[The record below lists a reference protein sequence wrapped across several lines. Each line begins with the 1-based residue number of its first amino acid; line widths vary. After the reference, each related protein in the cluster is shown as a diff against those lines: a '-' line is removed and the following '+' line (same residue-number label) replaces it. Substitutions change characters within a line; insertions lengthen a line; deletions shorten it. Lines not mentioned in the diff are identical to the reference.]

1 MATLFFLGMYPRMEV
16 NSLVPREAPVPF
28 PVRIHAKARKAPP
41 LTTDHCSC
49 AVGRKRPPLC
59 GGTPPATPPFNNMP
73 RRPGADIRD
82 RYPIESV
89 SPDHVPS
96 VLSSPRRGRPC
107 ACPRPPPKVT
117 FPYPLE
123 SPVGAGLVPA
133 LARPQK
139 VTFPYPLESPVGAGL
154 VPAQDRRQVPP
165 SHLTILAPN
174 WITRFFEQP
183 RGFTAFAE
191 NTVLCVSA
199 EADLVRQEYGRAC
212 RIHRARMPG
221 CVRGPGSDQ
230 LCGEYLLHAPTRP

>member
-1 MATLFFLGMYPRMEV
+1 MYPRMEV

-41 LTTDHCSC
+41 LTTAVVRSAASGLPC
-49 AVGRKRPPLC
+49 AGGLPPQRPPSTTCLV
-59 GGTPPATPPFNNMP
+59 
-73 RRPGADIRD
+73 D
-82 RYPIESV
+82 
-89 SPDHVPS
+89 
-96 VLSSPRRGRPC
+96 
-107 ACPRPPPKVT
+107 
-117 FPYPLE
+117 
-123 SPVGAGLVPA
+123 LVPTFA
-133 LARPQK
+133 TGVQSK
-139 VTFPYPLESPVGAGL
+139 VFRQTTSRQFYQVPVGAGL

-165 SHLTILAPN
+165 SHLTLLAPN

>member
-41 LTTDHCSC
+41 LTTAVVRSAASGLPC
-49 AVGRKRPPLC
+49 AGGLPPQRPPSTTCLVDLVP
-59 GGTPPATPPFNNMP
+59 TFAT
-73 RRPGADIRD
+73 GVQ
-82 RYPIESV
+82 S
-89 SPDHVPS
+89 
-96 VLSSPRRGRPC
+96 
-107 ACPRPPPKVT
+107 KVFRQT
-117 FPYPLE
+117 TSRQFYQV
-123 SPVGAGLVPA
+123 PVGAGLVPA

-165 SHLTILAPN
+165 SHLTLLAPN